1 MALQR
6 LKEKKRIKEGK
17 ETPEE
22 KRNREDMAKLTGLSD
37 SVLTRSGHMEV
48 YEETFESL
56 TFKLKKI
63 DEKKAAEKPE
73 IPEGTDDDDA
83 LDMLAGSMET
93 GEPEQGRCSVA
104 VRTFALIV

>member
-1 MALQR
+1 
-6 LKEKKRIKEGK
+6 
-17 ETPEE
+17 
-22 KRNREDMAKLTGLSD
+22 MAKLTGLSD

-93 GEPEQGRCSVA
+93 GEPEQGRYLVTSGDSLFNCL
-104 VRTFALIV
+104 TFHNMFTEQGVPGGLGP

>member
-1 MALQR
+1 
-6 LKEKKRIKEGK
+6 
-17 ETPEE
+17 
-22 KRNREDMAKLTGLSD
+22 MAKLTGLSD

-63 DEKKAAEKPE
+63 DQKKAAEKPE

-83 LDMLAGSMET
+83 LDMLADSIET
-93 GEPEQGRCSVA
+93 GKPEQGRYSVLS
-104 VRTFALIV
+104 RDSLD

>member
-1 MALQR
+1 
-6 LKEKKRIKEGK
+6 
-17 ETPEE
+17 
-22 KRNREDMAKLTGLSD
+22 MAKLTGLSD

-83 LDMLAGSMET
+83 LDMLADSIET
-93 GEPEQGRCSVA
+93 GKPEQGRYSVLS
-104 VRTFALIV
+104 RDSLD